1 MNLESLF
8 FLLNLFKLLMD
19 NNTKIN
25 QIYFEI
31 LCNIIRRQNITLLE
45 KISEKECI
53 PIDKLLNK
61 YIMSKSKIR
70 NLLND
75 TNMNKK

>member
-1 MNLESLF
+1 MEENE
-8 FLLNLFKLLMD
+8 
-19 NNTKIN
+19 TKIN

-31 LCNIIRRQNITLLE
+31 LCNIIRKQNIILLE

-61 YIMSKSKIR
+61 YIISKSKIK
-70 NLLND
+70 NIIN
-75 TNMNKK
+75 NK

>member
-1 MNLESLF
+1 MKMEENE
-8 FLLNLFKLLMD
+8 
-19 NNTKIN
+19 TKIN

-31 LCNIIRRQNITLLE
+31 LCNIIRKQNITLLE

-53 PIDKLLNK
+53 PIDKLLSK

-70 NLLND
+70 NILNKD
-75 TNMNKK
+75 ITRK

>member
-1 MNLESLF
+1 MEENE
-8 FLLNLFKLLMD
+8 
-19 NNTKIN
+19 TKIN

-31 LCNIIRRQNITLLE
+31 LCNIIRKQNITLLE

-53 PIDKLLNK
+53 PIDKLLSK

-70 NLLND
+70 NILNKD
-75 TNMNKK
+75 ITRK

>member
-1 MNLESLF
+1 MEENE
-8 FLLNLFKLLMD
+8 N
-19 NNTKIN
+19 KIN

-31 LCNIIRRQNITLLE
+31 LCNIIRKQNITLLE

-53 PIDKLLNK
+53 PIHKLLSK

-70 NLLND
+70 NILNKD
-75 TNMNKK
+75 IIIK

>member
-1 MNLESLF
+1 MEKNE
-8 FLLNLFKLLMD
+8 
-19 NNTKIN
+19 TKIN

-31 LCNIIRRQNITLLE
+31 LCNIIRKQNITLLE

-53 PIDKLLNK
+53 PIDKLLSK

-70 NLLND
+70 NILNKD
-75 TNMNKK
+75 ITKK

>member
-1 MNLESLF
+1 
-8 FLLNLFKLLMD
+8 MD

-75 TNMNKK
+75 TNINKKINKK

>member
-1 MNLESLF
+1 MEENE
-8 FLLNLFKLLMD
+8 
-19 NNTKIN
+19 TKIN

-31 LCNIIRRQNITLLE
+31 LCNIIRKQNIILLE

-70 NLLND
+70 NILN
-75 TNMNKK
+75 NK

>member
-1 MNLESLF
+1 
-8 FLLNLFKLLMD
+8 MD

-75 TNMNKK
+75 SNINKR

>member
-1 MNLESLF
+1 MENI
-8 FLLNLFKLLMD
+8 
-19 NNTKIN
+19 KIN

-31 LCNIIRRQNITLLE
+31 ICNIVRKQNITLLE

-70 NLLND
+70 NLLNQ
-75 TNMNKK
+75 

>member
-1 MNLESLF
+1 MEENE
-8 FLLNLFKLLMD
+8 
-19 NNTKIN
+19 TKIN

-31 LCNIIRRQNITLLE
+31 LCNIIRKQNITLLE

-53 PIDKLLNK
+53 PIDKLLSK

-70 NLLND
+70 NILNKD
-75 TNMNKK
+75 ITKK

>member
-1 MNLESLF
+1 MEENE
-8 FLLNLFKLLMD
+8 
-19 NNTKIN
+19 TKIN
-25 QIYFEI
+25 QIYFKI
-31 LCNIIRRQNITLLE
+31 LCNIIRKQNIILLE

-70 NLLND
+70 NILN
-75 TNMNKK
+75 NK

>member
-1 MNLESLF
+1 M
-8 FLLNLFKLLMD
+8 KQD
-19 NNTKIN
+19 KTKIN

-31 LCNIIRRQNITLLE
+31 LCNIIRKQNITLLE

-53 PIDKLLNK
+53 PIDKLLSK

-70 NLLND
+70 NILNKD
-75 TNMNKK
+75 ITKK